1 MAAVAAARRWWW
13 CRLLTFLVALVLPY
27 EIRVCASVLLTE
39 ICLSIYICATLL
51 LVQAKKAGAR
61 APAMVNCCDKMM
73 YGDRVYSDAQEKI
86 EQAKEAREEKRAAA
100 AAAAG
105 AGAGAGASA
114 DDADD
119 DGAGET
125 TTLL

>member
-1 MAAVAAARRWWW
+1 MTYAFAPVS
-13 CRLLTFLVALVLPY
+13 CLLKSFSL
-27 EIRVCASVLLTE
+27 
-39 ICLSIYICATLL
+39 YICATLL
-51 LVQAKKAGAR
+51 LVQAKKAGAQ

-86 EQAKEAREEKRAAA
+86 EQAKQAREEKRT
-100 AAAAG
+100 AAAG

>member
-1 MAAVAAARRWWW
+1 M
-13 CRLLTFLVALVLPY
+13 
-27 EIRVCASVLLTE
+27 
-39 ICLSIYICATLL
+39 
-51 LVQAKKAGAR
+51 QAKKAGAR

-100 AAAAG
+100 AGAG
-105 AGAGAGASA
+105 AGAGAGA

>member
-1 MAAVAAARRWWW
+1 M
-13 CRLLTFLVALVLPY
+13 
-27 EIRVCASVLLTE
+27 
-39 ICLSIYICATLL
+39 
-51 LVQAKKAGAR
+51 VQAKKAGAR
-61 APAMVNCCDKMM
+61 APAMVNCCDKLM

-86 EQAKEAREEKRAAA
+86 EQAKEAREEKRTAAA
-100 AAAAG
+100 AAGAG